1 MTYIINPSWVYWL
14 NVLNVIHITAAI
26 VAVLSG
32 IFCGGLII
40 ALLFTYE
47 DYVGTDTY
55 TKLQR
60 VTKIFSIV
68 FITTLLGAIFIPS
81 SETML
86 TMKIAELATK
96 ENVSL
101 TVQQL
106 EEIVDYII
114 EAIKSLKG

>member
-14 NVLNVIHITAAI
+14 NVLNTAHII
-26 VAVLSG
+26 VDIIAVLSG
-32 IFCGGLII
+32 MGSAALIFGLM
-40 ALLFTYE
+40 LMYD

-55 TKLQR
+55 TQLWR
-60 VTKIFSIV
+60 AAKILSII
-68 FITTLLGAIFIPS
+68 FIITLLGAIFIPS
-81 SETML
+81 YETML

-106 EEIVDYII
+106 KEIVDYII

>member
-1 MTYIINPSWVYWL
+1 MTYIISPSWVYWL
-14 NVLNVIHITAAI
+14 NVLNTVHIIADI
-26 VAVLSG
+26 IAVLSG
-32 IFCGGLII
+32 IGSAALIFGLI
-40 ALLFTYE
+40 LMYD

-55 TKLQR
+55 TQLWR
-60 VTKIFSIV
+60 AAKILSII
-68 FITTLLGAIFIPS
+68 FITTVLGAIFIPS

-106 EEIVDYII
+106 KEIVDYII